1 MEHVSIR
8 QLRNDVSRI
17 VRRANAGERLII
29 TNNGVAVAEI
39 RPLERTAPEPT
50 IEQLIEAGLVNPPR
64 ASGPPPP
71 ASPIEFSGDKTT
83 EEILDELRADRL

>member
-1 MEHVSIR
+1 MERVSIR

-39 RPLERTAPEPT
+39 RPLEEGSTERRIQELIAAGKLIAPTRT
-50 IEQLIEAGLVNPPR
+50 GPPR
-64 ASGPPPP
+64 RPTPIKVEGP
-71 ASPIEFSGDKTT
+71 SS
-83 EEILDELRADRL
+83 EETLDDLRRERR